1 MEEQDKRRIQSL
13 VERRDVEGLI
23 AALTDRNMDVRR
35 MAAEALGDI
44 GDKRAVEP
52 LIIALNDTTDYPV
65 FKKPLQVPCIP
76 IDARVDATLALGKI
90 GGKTAI
96 KALQSVTDTS
106 PQKGYY
112 RGLSVSDAVK
122 KALAELGIDALED
135 EGVPEESSGGPER
148 SSEKMVKTASELR
161 IHGKLEEALKWAKQ
175 ATETDPSNGIAWMV
189 TGQIQVDRRDVVS
202 ATRAFLMAVSVS
214 PELKGSEPGARLAIV
229 YNRLGMREALNDVGS
244 SLAKAGLELDPSAKR
259 EWEQLVAA
267 VDLGRLRAAIENGV
281 ESQSPIG
288 HSSTSAKK
296 WWQFWK

>member
-1 MEEQDKRRIQSL
+1 MEEQDKERIRSL
-13 VERRDVEGLI
+13 IERRDVGGLI
-23 AALTDRNMDVRR
+23 AALTNRNMDVRR

-44 GDKRAVEP
+44 GDERAVKP

-76 IDARVDATLALGKI
+76 IDARVDAALALGKI
-90 GGKTAI
+90 GGRTAI
-96 KALQSVTDTS
+96 KALQAVIDTS
-106 PQKGYY
+106 SPKGYY
-112 RGLSVSDAVK
+112 RGLSVNDAAK

-148 SSEKMVKTASELR
+148 RSEKLVETASELR
-161 IHGKLEEALKWAKQ
+161 THRKLEEALKWVKQ

-189 TGQIQVDRRDVVS
+189 TGQIEVDRRDVVS

-244 SLAKAGLELDPSAKR
+244 SLAEAGLELEPRAKR

-267 VDLGRLRAAIENGV
+267 VDLGRLRAAIEDGV

-288 HSSTSAKK
+288 HSSTSAKM